1 MEIGMLWFD
10 DSSRSLDDKITRA
23 VTFYKEKY
31 GSSPTHCL
39 VHPETLNG
47 GDGTLSGVKV
57 QGARSVMQNHF
68 WIGIDEKARRARS
81 SRSKVVKVE

>member
-10 DSSRSLDDKITRA
+10 DSSRSLNDKITRA
-23 VTFYKEKY
+23 VTFYKDKY

-47 GDGTLSGVKV
+47 GDGKLGGVEV
-57 QGARSVMQNHF
+57 REARLVMQNHF
-68 WIGIDEKARRARS
+68 WIGIDETARRVRS
-81 SRSKVVKVE
+81 SVSKAA